1 MQIETR
7 HHHTPVRKAPV
18 QNSDNTKCCGE
29 CGATGTLIY
38 YLWEWKMVQ
47 SLWKTMWQFLMKLN
61 ILFLYDPIIVLLGI
75 YLELKIYA
83 YTKT

>member
-7 HHHTPVRKAPV
+7 HHHTPVRMATV
-18 QNSDNTKCCGE
+18 QNSDNIKHYGGCR
-29 CGATGTLIY
+29 TLIH

-61 ILFLYDPIIVLLGI
+61 LLLPYDPIIVLLGI

>member
-1 MQIETR
+1 
-7 HHHTPVRKAPV
+7 
-18 QNSDNTKCCGE
+18 
-29 CGATGTLIY
+29 
-38 YLWEWKMVQ
+38 
-47 SLWKTMWQFLMKLN
+47 MWQFLMKLN

>member
-7 HHHTPVRKAPV
+7 HHHTPVRMATV
-18 QNSDNTKCCGE
+18 QNSDNTKCCGG
-29 CGATGTLIY
+29 CGSTGTLIY

-61 ILFLYDPIIVLLGI
+61 ILLLYDPIIVLLGI